1 MKTPIYNLNGEIEK
15 EIELPFYF
23 DSKVRPDLILRAVL
37 AIRSTRYQPYGKSPS
52 GDKKHVVESHGKG
65 YDESRVSRTGGGFG
79 IARFVALAV
88 GGRRVRAPKSSKVI
102 VEKINKKEKFK
113 ALVSALA
120 ATKDPNLVQM
130 RGHIIEDVKSLPLIV
145 NNEVEN
151 ISKTK
156 DVRKLFEKLGV
167 LRDIVK
173 AESSRRIRAGKG
185 KRRGRRYKRR
195 KSILLI
201 VSGEN
206 ENIIKAARNLEGVD
220 VVPIDKLSVEHLAP
234 GGHPGR
240 LTIIT
245 ERALEL
251 LTQKIE
257 KMCEKF
263 KIEKELLV
271 M

>member
-1 MKTPIYNLNGEIEK
+1 MRLPILNIEGK
-15 EIELPFYF
+15 VEREIELPFYF
-23 DSKVRPDLILRAVL
+23 NSKVRPDLILRAVL
-37 AIRSTRYQPYGKSPS
+37 AIRSTRFQPYGKSPA

-88 GGRRVRAPKSSKVI
+88 GGRRVRAPKSNKVI

-113 ALVSALA
+113 AFISALA
-120 ATKDPNLVQM
+120 ATADPNLVQM
-130 RGHIIEDVKSLPLIV
+130 RGHRIENVKALPIIV

-151 ISKTK
+151 ISKTRE
-156 DVRKLFEKLGV
+156 VRKLFERLGI
-167 LRDIVK
+167 LSDLVK
-173 AESSRRIRAGKG
+173 AENSRRIRAGKG
-185 KRRGRRYKRR
+185 KMRGRRYKRR
-195 KSILLI
+195 KSVLLI

-220 VVPIDKLSVEHLAP
+220 VVPVDQLSVEHLAP

-240 LTIIT
+240 LTVIT

-251 LTQKIE
+251 LSKKVENVCEKYKIE
-257 KMCEKF
+257 RD
-263 KIEKELLV
+263 LLV